1 MKQPPIPARP
11 QMISRRFREAAD
23 SVPICGFRESVGN
36 SGACEFRAIAQL
48 RRSAIFV
55 EAGCP
60 MKPTSPVGATCSRR
74 CRSYG
79 AWCSWPD
86 VLLQR
91 YRPDGAS
98 APRASVLECGGMTP
112 LSLRRCQVE
121 APVDS
126 GRFGAV
132 HRAGKAETC
141 LRSPKW
147 WNPGVVAF
155 DSAPPLFTR
164 DDLAEFR
171 AETDPTDA
179 PPLQ

>member
-1 MKQPPIPARP
+1 
-11 QMISRRFREAAD
+11 MISRRFREAAD

-36 SGACEFRAIAQL
+36 SGACEFRADAQL

-55 EAGCP
+55 ETERP
-60 MKPTSPVGATCSRR
+60 MKPTSPVGATRFRR

-86 VLLQR
+86 APLQR
-91 YRPDGAS
+91 CCPSGAS
-98 APRASVLECGGMTP
+98 DSRASVLECGGMTP

-121 APVDS
+121 ALIDS
-126 GRFGAV
+126 GQFGAV

-147 WNPGVVAF
+147 RDAGVVAF
-155 DSAPPLFTR
+155 DSARDCQLRRSAIFVETR
-164 DDLAEFR
+164 RRRHVRESGA
-171 AETDPTDA
+171 
-179 PPLQ
+179 